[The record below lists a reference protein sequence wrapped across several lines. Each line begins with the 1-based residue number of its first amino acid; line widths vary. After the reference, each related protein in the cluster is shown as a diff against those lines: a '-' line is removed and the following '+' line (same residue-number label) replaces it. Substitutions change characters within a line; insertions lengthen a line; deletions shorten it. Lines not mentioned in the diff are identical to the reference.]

1 MRPRRARLGC
11 AAARSRRQHLHEPSM
26 RPRRA
31 RLGCFVL
38 LRLAE
43 ARRLASMRPRRARL
57 GCLVEVTGACFPCGC
72 FNEAEARAPRMRRA
86 EIERCRRSP
95 GFNEA
100 EARAPRMQAPG
111 GKLMTA
117 PATASM
123 RPRRARLGCSPSKYR
138 LSAKSQSF
146 NEAEA
151 RAPRMHQEL
160 TKNWGFLGASMRPRR
175 ARLGCVVVHGCA
187 PTRLSR
193 LQ

>member
-1 MRPRRARLGC
+1 MLRA
-11 AAARSRRQHLHEPSM
+11 PSPG
-26 RPRRA
+26 RGSP
-31 RLGCFVL
+31 
-38 LRLAE
+38 
-43 ARRLASMRPRRARL
+43 P
-57 GCLVEVTGACFPCGC
+57 C

-151 RAPRMHQEL
+151 RA
-160 TKNWGFLGASMRPRR
+160 SD
-175 ARLGCVVVHGCA
+175 A
-187 PTRLSR
+187 PDGQMIVCYNLAA
-193 LQ
+193 